1 MMEGKNDIIKNQIMQ
16 LDQESQKSLLMHDF
30 RWMPSLEVKLNIR
43 RDEIDFWPD
52 IMVDFFKN
60 MQLDLDMLENYIS
73 IVLNIHKKVD
83 GEETSY
89 KFPMKY
95 CTGEMYS
102 HFNIDPPKNID
113 KVRLCPAIPKE
124 DEMNYKVYGFMSEK

>member
-1 MMEGKNDIIKNQIMQ
+1 MK
-16 LDQESQKSLLMHDF
+16 DF

-52 IMVDFFKN
+52 LMVDFFKN
-60 MQLDLDMLENYIS
+60 MQIDLDMLENYIS

-95 CTGEMYS
+95 CTSEMYS
-102 HFNIDPPKNID
+102 NFNIEPPKIIEKN
-113 KVRLCPAIPKE
+113 KLCPAIPKE
-124 DEMNYKVYGFMSEK
+124 DQKNYKVYGSTYEKYNQSSFSIEVR